1 MGISL
6 IYFILFLCT
15 LLVLGIILLISAIKK
30 KSLSRFLLSLVLI
43 TPMTLISTMNYIDE
57 VSISK
62 KDIIYDL
69 KHLDIELKDDFK
81 IKENIVTGMPER
93 IQETKLEISTNDK
106 RRIINII
113 KNATNFKSFKNQKEL
128 GIGTPN
134 IEGKIF
140 NVEYPDFCSIEV
152 YKPIDNY
159 PTRMILTIHYENN
172 ILKYQRIED

>member
-1 MGISL
+1 MGTSF
-6 IYFILFLCT
+6 IYAMLFLSA
-15 LLVLGIILLISAIKK
+15 LFLLGIVLLIRSLKR
-30 KSLSRFLLSLVLI
+30 KSVFSF
-43 TPMTLISTMNYIDE
+43 LISITLVSPMVLTLSANYIDE
-57 VSISK
+57 ISISK
-62 KDIIYDL
+62 KDVTSDL
-69 KHLDIELKDDFK
+69 KHLRIDLNDDFE
-81 IKENIVTGMPER
+81 ITDNTVRGIPER